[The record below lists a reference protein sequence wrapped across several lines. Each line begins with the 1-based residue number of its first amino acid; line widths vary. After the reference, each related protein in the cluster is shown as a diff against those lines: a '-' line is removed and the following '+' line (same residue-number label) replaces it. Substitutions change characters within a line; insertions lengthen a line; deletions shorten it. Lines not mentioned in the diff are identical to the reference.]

1 MSKATDSSRCRKVR
15 ISFYP
20 TTRIPF
26 LIANQLI
33 QDDTRSHRNHD
44 STKNSRSTYIPAGPA
59 STTRTGGNSTG
70 NERGYK
76 DSYKFT
82 DRRDNRALSARGD
95 TGGGYVRA
103 SGGHDN
109 RSGRYYG
116 GDRDRGGRRNDERND
131 KVPPRAPAASLKT
144 NNNDNNGN
152 KNLGNHSIRP
162 RSGSPTRARDSPA
175 SNKRSFDLTNAPKGP
190 KKMSFKLPT
199 RDSGNSRYNNSR
211 SYRPQGSSFV
221 PKKEVAP
228 KVVSFLK
235 TSRDSTI
242 YERVIQVGEGTYG
255 KVYKAKNIIT
265 SEFVALKRLRMES
278 EREGFPITAMRE
290 IRLLQSF
297 DHPNIVKLLEIMV
310 EQKQIY
316 MIFDYADHDLTGIL
330 SNPDI
335 KLSDANCKYFFKQLL
350 EGINYLHSKK
360 VIHRDIKGSNLLID
374 RRGVLKV
381 ADFGLARKMKKTK
394 PSQSPDYTNRVI
406 TLWYRP
412 PELLLGTTDYG
423 REVDMWGIGCL
434 LVEIFTKKA
443 IFQAQDEIQQ
453 LHVIFEIMGTPSF
466 EEWPKID
473 NLPWY
478 ELVKPKDFH
487 NSTFKGLYGSILS
500 EQCFDLALQLLKYDP
515 SKRITAKD
523 ALKHEYFKESP
534 EPAALDDGALNGEW
548 HEFEAK
554 KKRRKEREERKL
566 EERKRKEGLKRQKL
580 DNGEAI
586 DPNIETQTG
595 DNSEADT
602 TTRERE
608 HTAELANSES
618 DKVNGS

>member
-1 MSKATDSSRCRKVR
+1 
-15 ISFYP
+15 
-20 TTRIPF
+20 
-26 LIANQLI
+26 
-33 QDDTRSHRNHD
+33 
-44 STKNSRSTYIPAGPA
+44 
-59 STTRTGGNSTG
+59 
-70 NERGYK
+70 
-76 DSYKFT
+76 
-82 DRRDNRALSARGD
+82 
-95 TGGGYVRA
+95 
-103 SGGHDN
+103 
-109 RSGRYYG
+109 
-116 GDRDRGGRRNDERND
+116 
-131 KVPPRAPAASLKT
+131 
-144 NNNDNNGN
+144 
-152 KNLGNHSIRP
+152 
-162 RSGSPTRARDSPA
+162 
-175 SNKRSFDLTNAPKGP
+175 
-190 KKMSFKLPT
+190 
-199 RDSGNSRYNNSR
+199 
-211 SYRPQGSSFV
+211 
-221 PKKEVAP
+221 
-228 KVVSFLK
+228 
-235 TSRDSTI
+235 STI

-478 ELVKPKDFH
+478 ELVKPKDFY
-487 NSTFKGLYGSILS
+487 NSTFKGLYGSVLS
-500 EQCFDLALQLLKYDP
+500 KQCFDLALQLLKYDP

-566 EERKRKEGLKRQKL
+566 EEKKRKEGLKRQ
-580 DNGEAI
+580 
-586 DPNIETQTG
+586 
-595 DNSEADT
+595 
-602 TTRERE
+602 
-608 HTAELANSES
+608 
-618 DKVNGS
+618 